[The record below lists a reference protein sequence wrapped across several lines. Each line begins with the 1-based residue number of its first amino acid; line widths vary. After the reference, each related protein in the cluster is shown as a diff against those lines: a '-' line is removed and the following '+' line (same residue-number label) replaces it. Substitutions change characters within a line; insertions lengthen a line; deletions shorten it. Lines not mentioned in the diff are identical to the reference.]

1 MTDPA
6 KVRAVNQRHPLS
18 RSDNRWLVLTGDC
31 LFVGDSGRPD
41 LAGGM
46 KAWINADYPM
56 VTA

>member
-1 MTDPA
+1 
-6 KVRAVNQRHPLS
+6 
-18 RSDNRWLVLTGDC
+18 
-31 LFVGDSGRPD
+31 VGDSGRPD